1 MYHIIVSDI
10 LSDKYKADKNS
21 KSKNESNKKSD
32 DVLLYNQ
39 VNNYSIQSKQP
50 LYLDINNNIFS
61 NFYLDY
67 Y

>member
-1 MYHIIVSDI
+1 MVSDI

-21 KSKNESNKKSD
+21 KSKNESNKKSN
-32 DVLLYNQ
+32 DVLLSNQ
-39 VNNYSIQSKQP
+39 VNNYPINSKQS
-50 LYLDINNNIFS
+50 LYSDINNNIFS